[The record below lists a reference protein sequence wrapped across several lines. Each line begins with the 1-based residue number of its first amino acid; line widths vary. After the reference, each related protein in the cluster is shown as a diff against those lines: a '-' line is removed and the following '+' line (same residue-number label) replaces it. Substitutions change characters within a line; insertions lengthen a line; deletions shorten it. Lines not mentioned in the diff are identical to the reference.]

1 MRCMKCGA
9 ENVENAK
16 FCATC
21 GASLDIAGAPA
32 DTAPAPMEAP
42 GVPVEPSRHRGRKAA
57 IVALAVAVAAAG
69 GGAGYYY
76 GVYRPNQEKIMQDQA
91 LKTEKCGVRVAVSA
105 AGWDTSEGAS
115 RLALRVNGKTLAGD
129 HVDRIMYVDSAGKG
143 LELHRG
149 SYEIT
154 VAGSPIA
161 ADGTVYA
168 LPQTVA
174 KVKISAKVK
183 KGATV
188 VTSSKHKFELTPV
201 EALDVTD
208 EMLASAKKYAEGDK
222 GAKKAGYHCDA
233 ETLVAAATKRRDDAV
248 AAKQAADEAAAKA
261 EQERQAAEEAERA
274 AQEQAA
280 QQKASDAAFAAVARK
295 SLCIPDDLQGV
306 TYKRSTS
313 YYWEGAAMEVYP
325 IIFYNGDGDVI
336 AWADCR
342 EDGVPATGIM
352 GYTPGKTYGHAQ

>member
-1 MRCMKCGA
+1 MKCMKCGA
-9 ENVENAK
+9 ENVGNAK
-16 FCATC
+16 FCAAC
-21 GASLDIAGAPA
+21 GASLDIAGTPVDA
-32 DTAPAPMEAP
+32 APAPMEASN
-42 GVPVEPSRHRGRKAA
+42 VPAEPSRHRGRKAA
-57 IVALAVAVAAAG
+57 IAALAIAVAAAG

-76 GVYRPNQEKIMQDQA
+76 GVYRPDQEKIMQEQA

-105 AGWDTSEGAS
+105 TGWDTSEGAS

-174 KVKISAKVK
+174 KVKISAKAK

-188 VTSSKHKFELTPV
+188 VASSKYKFELTPV

-208 EMLASAKKYAEGDK
+208 EMLGFAKKFAEGDK
-222 GAKKAGYHCDA
+222 GAKKAGYRCDA
-233 ETLVAAATKRRDDAV
+233 ETLVTAATKRRDDAV
-248 AAKQAADEAAAKA
+248 AAKQAADEAAVKA

-274 AQEQAA
+274 AREQADKE
-280 QQKASDAAFAAVARK
+280 KADDDAFVATARK
-295 SLCIPDDLQGV
+295 ALGIPDDLQGV
-306 TYKRSTS
+306 TYKRLGSS
-313 YYWEGAAMEVYP
+313 YWEGAAMEVYS
-325 IIFYNGDGDVI
+325 IEFYNSDGKLI
-336 AWADCR
+336 ASADCT
-342 EDGVPATGIM
+342 EDGEPATSIL
-352 GYTPGKTYGHAQ
+352 GYTPGVSY